1 MSLVDIS
8 HKFKTDKF
16 SHGFVDFYN
25 KIFFEYKDK
34 IKSVLEIGILYG
46 FSLELWNEYFPNA
59 KIYGIDL
66 KEKNIKNDN
75 IITFK
80 GRQEDTK
87 FLTNVLQK
95 TGTLDLIIDDG
106 SHNMNHQQISFGFLF
121 KYVNP
126 GGFYII
132 EDLHTSTDFYNNS
145 VKFNKN
151 ESKSNNTLKMIFNYI
166 ETNKI
171 KSEYLDDITCKYIEK
186 NIKKCYI
193 FHNNTGKC
201 SITAIFHKK

>member
-1 MSLVDIS
+1 MNLTQIS
-8 HKFKTDKF
+8 KKYGTDKV
-16 SHGFVDFYN
+16 SHGFTQFYDSILN
-25 KIFFEYKDK
+25 KHKNN
-34 IKSVLEIGILYG
+34 IKNILEIGILNG
-46 FSLELWNEYFPNA
+46 ASLFSWNDYFQKA
-59 KIYGIDL
+59 RIYGIDL

-80 GRQEDTK
+80 GRQEDTI

-106 SHNMNHQQISFGFLF
+106 SHYMDHQQISFGYLF

-126 GGFYII
+126 DGFYII

-145 VKFNKN
+145 VNFNKN
-151 ESKSNNTLKMIFNYI
+151 ENKSNSTLKMIFNYI